1 MDVRWISATGV
12 LECNVADLAALLL
25 RKDGVVWVDVGLCD
39 GPVTE
44 LLASVF
50 GFHSIALR
58 DCVERNHVSKVHAY
72 SDHVFV
78 VLHAPEVGERGHVHY
93 VELDQFI
100 GRNYLVTVHGPL
112 NPAVNAALAFLDTEE
127 MLRRLEHGRLRPATA
142 FELSHAL
149 VSSLTRREA
158 DLVASLAQESGRLE
172 QRVML
177 LSDRGEDPEDFLEE
191 LFQVWY
197 ELLAVRTI
205 STHSAAT
212 YARLARLVRLIPNE
226 AVPLFADTAEQFDLL
241 TSLADGQREFLHGV
255 IEFYQTRSSTHMTIA
270 AEKAA
275 AIGVQQN
282 DDMRKISAWVA
293 IIAVPTGVT
302 GFFGQNVPY
311 PGFGDRA
318 GFVTSTL
325 IIIAMAVILYVVFKR
340 KQWL

>member
-1 MDVRWISATGV
+1 MDVRVITESGVEPATV
-12 LECNVADLAALLL
+12 DELPALLK
-25 RKDGVVWVDVGLCD
+25 RPDCVVWVDVGICD
-39 GPVTE
+39 GPVTK
-44 LLASVF
+44 LLADVF
-50 GFHSIALR
+50 GFHAIALR

-72 SDHVFV
+72 TDHVFV
-78 VLHAPEVGERGHVHY
+78 VLHAPQIGERGHVHY

-112 NPAVNAALAFLDTEE
+112 SDKVDPAVAFLDTGEV
-127 MLRRLEHGRLRPATA
+127 LRRLEQGRFRPRKA

-205 STHSAAT
+205 TTHSAAT
-212 YARLARLVRLIPNE
+212 YARLARLVRLVPDDAI
-226 AVPLFADTAEQFDLL
+226 PLFSDTAEQFDLL

-311 PGFGDRA
+311 PGFGDQN
-318 GFVTSTL
+318 GFFVSSA
-325 IIIAMAVILYVVFKR
+325 IIIVMAAILYVIFKR